1 MNPFWSSCRR
11 RFVFVTPF
19 ILAGCASFSPDGGF
33 SSVEQ
38 AAQQH
43 INKEVIWQ
51 RSGADK
57 TAAKQ
62 RVAALLGSPLSAD
75 DAVQIAL
82 LNNPGLQAM
91 FFELG
96 ISESDVV
103 QAGRLPNPGFTF
115 GRTHQGGEV
124 EIDRSI
130 VVNIARLILMPAS
143 IDVEQRRFEQTKRKL
158 TLQLLALA
166 FETRKAY
173 YMAVAAEQSVLYMR
187 QVKEA
192 ADAGAELAR
201 RMLQAG
207 NFNKLQQAREQSF
220 YAESQLNLARAEQL
234 QTRSR
239 EQLTKLMGLSNP
251 TYSLPSRLSDLPKTP
266 DEQVDME
273 RLAMTQRLD
282 VQTTVMNT
290 EQLAKNLGLTK
301 ATRFI
306 NVLDVGASHTTF
318 NDTSTKNGYEVS
330 LELPLF
336 DWGDAKVAKAESIYM
351 QSLNRA
357 EQVAINARSEVREA
371 YAVYRANFDI
381 AKQYQDE
388 IVPLKKRVSQENL
401 LRYNGMLIGV
411 FDLLADARSQI
422 GSVNSAIEAYRD
434 FWIAKADLDMSLIGQ
449 PGKASIGGSTSTI
462 EK

>member
-1 MNPFWSSCRR
+1 MSPYLSSSKRR
-11 RFVFVTPF
+11 LTFLLPLF
-19 ILAGCASFSPDGGF
+19 LAGCATFSADGGF

-38 AAQQH
+38 AAHQH
-43 INKEVIWQ
+43 INKDVIWQ
-51 RSGADK
+51 RSDSDK
-57 TAAKQ
+57 TTAAQ
-62 RVAALLGSPLSAD
+62 RVNELLASPLNAD

-82 LNNPGLQAM
+82 LNNRGLQAT

-115 GRTHQGGEV
+115 SRTHQGGEV

-130 VVNIARLILMPAS
+130 VVNIARLIMMPAT
-143 IDVEQRRFEQTKRKL
+143 IKIEQRRFEQTQRKV
-158 TLQLLALA
+158 TLQMLSLAS
-166 FETRKAY
+166 ETRKAY
-173 YMAVAAEQSVLYMR
+173 YKAVAADQSVLYMQ

-192 ADAGAELAR
+192 ADAGAALAK

-220 YAESQLNLARAEQL
+220 YAEAMLNLSRALQM

-239 EQLTKLMGLSNP
+239 ENLTRLLGL
-251 TYSLPSRLSDLPKTP
+251 TDTKYTLPSRLPDLPKTA

-273 RLAMTQRLD
+273 QLAMSQRLD
-282 VQTTVMNT
+282 VQETVMNT

-306 NVLDVGASHTTF
+306 NVLDVGLIHNSF
-318 NDTSTKNGYEVS
+318 NDKPTENGYEVS

-336 DWGDAKVAKAESIYM
+336 DWGDAKVTKAESIYM
-351 QSLNRA
+351 QSVNRA
-357 EQVAINARSEVREA
+357 AQTAVNARSEVREA
-371 YAVYRANFDI
+371 YAIYRANFDI

-388 IVPLKKRVSQENL
+388 IVPLMKRVADENL

-411 FDLLADARSQI
+411 FELLADTRSQI
-422 GSVNSAIEAYRD
+422 SSVNNAIEASRD
-434 FWIAKADLDMSLIGQ
+434 FWLAKADLDMSLIGRTD
-449 PGKASIGGSTSTI
+449 SSTDNSTATK
-462 EK
+462 E